1 MNMTLSEYIK
11 NYRLENKISQR
22 QLAADCSL
30 STGYISLIEKEY
42 NPQTGKKM
50 IPTLEVLNK
59 LAKGMKMPLD
69 ELLSSCDDMQVTL
82 SKEEKIIAEHDV
94 SAIKRKMIDLI
105 LSLPDEKI
113 ELLYKISQAALEL

>member
-1 MNMTLSEYIK
+1 MTLSEYIK

-59 LAKGMKMPLD
+59 LAKGMKIPLD

-113 ELLYKISQAALEL
+113 ELIYKISQAALEL

>member
-1 MNMTLSEYIK
+1 MTLSEYIK